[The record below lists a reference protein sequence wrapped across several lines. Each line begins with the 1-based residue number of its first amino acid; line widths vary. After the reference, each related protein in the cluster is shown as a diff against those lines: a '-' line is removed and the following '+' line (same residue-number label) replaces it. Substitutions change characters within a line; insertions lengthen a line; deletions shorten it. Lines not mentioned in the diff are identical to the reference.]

1 MSASNAAALRRRA
14 NIQPPTPSPLLQNT
28 LSTQQQ
34 NGSGAPGQ
42 TQNVSSQGLT
52 LPQVISLID
61 KRLASLE
68 VFMKE
73 SKDNTQFDQE
83 PLNTQQNDQN
93 PGGVPKDVF
102 NTIVQEFNSRFE
114 ILAIEINNIKDTL
127 IKLQSYTMDVNKML
141 LDERV
146 NIMSDINNNMTLTDQ
161 PSTPESFNQY
171 EFSGDTNVELDT
183 TLPSLPE

>member
-61 KRLASLE
+61 KRLAILE
-68 VFMKE
+68 GFMKE
-73 SKDNTQFDQE
+73 TNDDSLSLPPPMQQTDQSS
-83 PLNTQQNDQN
+83 
-93 PGGVPKDVF
+93 GVPKDVF

-114 ILAIEINNIKDTL
+114 ILAIEINSIKDTL
-127 IKLQSYTMDVNKML
+127 IKLQTYTMDVNKML
-141 LDERV
+141 IEDRN
-146 NIMSDINNNMTLTDQ
+146 NIIMNVPFEQTNNIETFTMDDATNAVSDN
-161 PSTPESFNQY
+161 
-171 EFSGDTNVELDT
+171 DT
-183 TLPSLPE
+183 TIVPNM